1 MENCAKIVFHQW
13 TWHWFGFLTSYLA
26 HVIEFYVNL
35 IKITNPQESTLSQ
48 AYHLV
53 VVLRRISFLD
63 YTHTFT
69 VDTIHWNTLGWR
81 LQRYLCA
88 YRLFRGHNKYQQW
101 GAAAADTTVGRGS
114 GCPTPRGGSGEAQWR
129 WIWLWLRRRERAD
142 PAAARP
148 LCPHNDDEEGR
159 LGFAIFGF

>member
-101 GAAAADTTVGRGS
+101 GAATTDLAVVR
-114 GCPTPRGGSGEAQWR
+114 RGGGGYNGGEGQRLPYPARRQWGGTVAVD
-129 WIWLWLRRRERAD
+129 LALAPATGAGGPSRR
-142 PAAARP
+142 
-148 LCPHNDDEEGR
+148 
-159 LGFAIFGF
+159 